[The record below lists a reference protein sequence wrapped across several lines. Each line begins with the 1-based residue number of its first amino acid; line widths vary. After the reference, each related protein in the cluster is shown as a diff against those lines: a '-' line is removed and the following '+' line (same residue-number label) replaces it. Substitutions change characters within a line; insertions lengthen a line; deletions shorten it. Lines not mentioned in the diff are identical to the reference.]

1 MFFPWDGVE
10 GRAEVVVMMVAPQ
23 NGDYKS
29 HAGIG
34 AILYQMTEEA
44 TVVTKL
50 VILCNVCFFLPWCE
64 K

>member
-1 MFFPWDGVE
+1 
-10 GRAEVVVMMVAPQ
+10 MMVAPQ